1 MEELFRRLF
10 GITSGIQDQPVAQA
24 FPLGQGQV
32 EIAPISAG
40 DMPIAQPV
48 VPQTNQGF
56 SASQFLPS
64 MDAMRNRLPSMEN
77 LRGIIP
83 TFAGLE
89 GRINEAITPQLPA
102 YMQGLLGTE
111 VEAQLPAQAR
121 RAGLLN
127 AAAALMQAS
136 GPQDRRISLGQ
147 ALGAGLQGYQQG
159 SQGAFDKTLEGLAL
173 RQKLSQQQELPGVV
187 GEYNAALKAGY
198 ISPKTTLTEY
208 IASKRPPGT
217 TVNVSTG
224 GDLMPGQKKADEK
237 FADDYVAW
245 KTGGGQDMVAQ
256 ISQLKPVIENLES
269 GKPLTGVGVAVQ
281 PDILLALTN
290 PEALQSREQVEEV
303 VQRNLRAVLGAQFT
317 EKEGERLIARAF
329 NPKLKPEQNAKRLR
343 RLFLQMATAAEQK
356 QSMVEYFDENGTL
369 RGFKGKMPSIS
380 DFVSAMEGSAS
391 EPAKKPSSG
400 NVSSS
405 KFPSLSKD
413 DIDLINRNLNR

>member
-10 GITSGIQDQPVAQA
+10 GITSGIPGQDQPVAQA

-48 VPQTNQGF
+48 VPQVVPQIAQQQGF

-64 MDAMRNRLPSMEN
+64 MDAMRNALPSMEN

-159 SQGAFDKTLEGLAL
+159 SQGTFEDVMKGLKLRAELAPKSNLTDDIKEYQFAISQGYKGTFKDYQEGMKSAGAIKIMNEGQSGFDNELKIKGAFSGEPVYKGY
-173 RQKLSQQQELPGVV
+173 QEMK
-187 GEYNAALKAGY
+187 AAHNQITDAIKQN
-198 ISPKTTLTEY
+198 SP
-208 IASKRPPGT
+208 A
-217 TVNVSTG
+217 
-224 GDLMPGQKKADEK
+224 GDLAAATKFMKLLDPGSVVRESELFMAMQASGALDRAVNYAQMRINGTKLTPDQRKDFQSLADKLYAASVNSFNQKQREYADIAKAYKLDPNR
-237 FADDYVAW
+237 AV
-245 KTGGGQDMVAQ
+245 
-256 ISQLKPVIENLES
+256 
-269 GKPLTGVGVAVQ
+269 GKPAVF
-281 PDILLALTN
+281 
-290 PEALQSREQVEEV
+290 
-303 VQRNLRAVLGAQFT
+303 G
-317 EKEGERLIARAF
+317 
-329 NPKLKPEQNAKRLR
+329 
-343 RLFLQMATAAEQK
+343 K
-356 QSMVEYFDENGTL
+356 QIKV
-369 RGFKGKMPSIS
+369 
-380 DFVSAMEGSAS
+380 DF
-391 EPAKKPSSG
+391 
-400 NVSSS
+400 
-405 KFPSLSKD
+405 
-413 DIDLINRNLNR
+413 